1 MMMYIAV
8 MVARSV
14 QISVEASL
22 LAEVDRQPETKK
34 HGRSA
39 FIREALL
46 MLLRAKRNE
55 ELDTAYARGYRGK
68 AKALDED
75 LGPLRKRQLWPD
87 E

>member
-1 MMMYIAV
+1 MDNAI

-14 QISVEASL
+14 QISVDAEL
-22 LAEVDRQPETKK
+22 LAEVDRQKETKK

-46 MLLRAKRNE
+46 MLLRAKHNE
-55 ELDTAYARGYRGK
+55 EVDAAYARGYGGK
-68 AKALDED
+68 AKALLDE
-75 LGPLRKRQLWPD
+75 LAPLRKRQAWPK

>member
-1 MMMYIAV
+1 MDIAI
-8 MVARSV
+8 MAARSV

-22 LAEVDRQPETKK
+22 LAEVDRQPETVE

-46 MLLRAKRNE
+46 MRLRAKRSE
-55 ELDTAYARGYRGK
+55 EVDAAYVRGYRGK
-68 AKALDED
+68 AKALLEE
-75 LGPLRKRQLWPD
+75 LGPLRKRQVWPD

>member
-1 MMMYIAV
+1 MNNPI

-14 QISVEASL
+14 QISVDADL
-22 LAEVDRQPETKK
+22 LAEVDRQPETKQ

-46 MLLRAKRNE
+46 MRLRAKRNE
-55 ELDTAYARGYRGK
+55 EVDASYARGYGGK
-68 AKALDED
+68 AKALLDD
-75 LGPLRKRQLWPD
+75 LGPLRKRQVWPK